1 MLVSCFDFD
10 FILVVLA
17 TFSGP
22 KNLEAVEE
30 VRSAVNTEFHFQRGF
45 IGLSVIYLD
54 AIEPTGRYL
63 VLGGTMGAKGWQTDQ
78 NGDISYGCCDGKGV
92 P

>member
-30 VRSAVNTEFHFQRGF
+30 VRSAANTEFHFQRGF
-45 IGLSVIYLD
+45 NGLSVIYLD
-54 AIEPTGRYL
+54 AI
-63 VLGGTMGAKGWQTDQ
+63 
-78 NGDISYGCCDGKGV
+78 
-92 P
+92 